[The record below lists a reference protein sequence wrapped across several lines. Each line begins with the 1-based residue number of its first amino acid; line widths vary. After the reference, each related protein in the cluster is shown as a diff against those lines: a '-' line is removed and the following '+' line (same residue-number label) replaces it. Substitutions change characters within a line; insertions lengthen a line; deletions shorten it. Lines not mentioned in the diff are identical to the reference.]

1 MSKLTLIPRT
11 DIIEMCAV
19 ALARCDEVLDVLQEL
34 KGKVE
39 ERGGYA
45 QESGLQ
51 FYDREIARFRGVKMA
66 YLNML
71 EWARDDGWMPSRVYE
86 DMR

>member
-1 MSKLTLIPRT
+1 MSGVTLIPRT
-11 DIIEMCAV
+11 DIIELCTV
-19 ALARCDEVLDVLQEL
+19 AMVRCDEVLQMLQEL

-39 ERGGYA
+39 ERGYA
-45 QESGLQ
+45 QESGFQ
-51 FYDREIARFRGVKMA
+51 FYDREIERFRGVKMA

-71 EWARDDGWMPSRVYE
+71 EWACGDGRMPSWAYE

>member
-1 MSKLTLIPRT
+1 MSKVTLIPRT

-19 ALARCDEVLDVLQEL
+19 ATVRCDEVLKMLQEM
-34 KGKVE
+34 KETVA
-39 ERGGYA
+39 ERGYA
-45 QESGLQ
+45 QESGFQ

-71 EWARDDGWMPSRVYE
+71 EWACGDGRMPSWAYE